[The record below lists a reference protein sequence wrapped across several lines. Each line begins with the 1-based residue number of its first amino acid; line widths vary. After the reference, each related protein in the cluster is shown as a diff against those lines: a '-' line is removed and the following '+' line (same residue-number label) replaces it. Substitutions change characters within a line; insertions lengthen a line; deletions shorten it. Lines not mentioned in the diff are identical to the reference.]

1 MGGTKYGFIKM
12 LTRSVPAVNTEMNS
26 LSKQKTPKICEKRQK
41 EGSSI
46 DMDATALAA
55 QSARAPENQEIG
67 TKSAVKVLE
76 PSKSNITWP
85 KKALNIEYSR
95 IH

>member
-1 MGGTKYGFIKM
+1 
-12 LTRSVPAVNTEMNS
+12 MNS
-26 LSKQKTPKICEKRQK
+26 LSKQKIPKIREKRQK

-67 TKSAVKVLE
+67 TKSAVKILE
-76 PSKSNITWP
+76 PSK
-85 KKALNIEYSR
+85 
-95 IH
+95 